1 MGALLQDVRFGLR
14 MLLKSPGFTALAV
27 LALSLGIGA
36 NTAVFSVAIA
46 FLKKPVALPNLDR
59 LVVVLALA
67 PDQTTGWTD
76 VSPADYLDWKKQ
88 AQSFEAMAATQQV
101 DANFTGKGDPEKVQ
115 AVLTSANFFGV
126 VGVPPAMGR
135 PFLPEEEQV
144 GHEQVV
150 VISYG
155 LWRRRFGSEPNILG
169 KTATINSKSYT
180 IVGVTSKDFEFPGG
194 TQVWLPMAMSD
205 KEKMDRSNRS
215 IEPIAR
221 LTPGVSVS
229 NAAAEMWTI
238 QSRMRQQYPKV
249 EEGWHTKVLPLGVF
263 VAGELTDQYCEML
276 IVAVLF
282 VLLIACAN
290 VANLLFARSTS
301 RMKEVALRRALGAN
315 RSRVIRQ
322 LLTESVMLAIV
333 GASLGLLLGQWG
345 IGLIRHYMPP
355 EIEKELP
362 AWRHVRMETDV
373 FFYTVAITFLAGVMS
388 GLAPAF
394 HTSKADVYEELKEG
408 GRGGTTGRKHQ
419 RLRSVFVVAEVAL
432 SLILLMGAGLM
443 VKGVRALLFV
453 NQNLDPGQVLTMKI
467 VLPDSKYKTSHQ
479 QTSFYERVLEQFQ
492 AIPGV
497 KAAAVAGSNV
507 PFGDYG
513 TTDTVSIQGRAV
525 QPGEFRQTLFES
537 VNADYFR
544 TIKTQLVDGRLL
556 SETDGAGQPPVVVVS
571 ESFARRDFPGENPLG
586 KFIKRGQ
593 QDAEQ
598 PWAKIVGIVADVK
611 FDPYARHET
620 PPVYVS
626 YRQAPSSFGY
636 LVLKTEGDPTSFGVA
651 VRRAIDAVDPDQPID
666 EVWTLEKVISTQL
679 LGLSYVAVMLS
690 ALGVIALV
698 LASIGVYGVMAYSVS
713 ERTHEIGVRLAL
725 GAQQRD
731 VMNLVLTRGVILTSI
746 GLLIGLPVS
755 VALAQLLAGVIFGV
769 SAGDLTTFVGTTL
782 LLCVITMLA
791 CYIPARRAMRVD
803 PIVALRY
810 E

>member
-1 MGALLQDVRFGLR
+1 MGTLLQDVRFGLR

-59 LVVVLALA
+59 LVAVLALA
-67 PDQTTGWTD
+67 PDQTTGWND
-76 VSPADYLDWKKQ
+76 VSPADYLEWKKQ
-88 AQSFEAMAATQQV
+88 AQSFEEMGATQQV

-115 AVLTSANFFGV
+115 ALLTSANFFSV
-126 VGVPPAMGR
+126 LGVPPAMGR
-135 PFLPEEEQV
+135 PFLPEEEQA
-144 GHEQVV
+144 GHEQVA

-155 LWRRRFGSEPNILG
+155 LWQRRFGFDPNILG

-205 KEKMDRSNRS
+205 KEKMERANRY
-215 IEPIAR
+215 IDPIAR
-221 LTPGVSVS
+221 LKPGVSVGT
-229 NAAAEMWTI
+229 AAAEMWTI
-238 QSRMRQQYPKV
+238 QSRTRQQYPQI
-249 EEGWHTKVLPLGVF
+249 EEGWRTKVMPLGVY
-263 VAGELTDQYCEML
+263 VAGELSDQYCEML

-290 VANLLFARSTS
+290 VANLLFARSTG
-301 RMKEVALRRALGAN
+301 RMKEVALRQALGAN
-315 RSRVIRQ
+315 RARVIRQ

-333 GASLGLLLGQWG
+333 GAALGLVLGQWG
-345 IGLIRHYMPP
+345 IVLIRHYMPP
-355 EIEKELP
+355 EIERELP
-362 AWRHVRMETDV
+362 MWRHVRLETDV
-373 FFYTVAITFLAGVMS
+373 FFYTVAITFLAGLIS
-388 GLAPAF
+388 GLAPAL
-394 HTSKADVYEELKEG
+394 HTSKTDVYEELKEG

-453 NQNLDPGQVLTMKI
+453 NRNLDPGQVLTMKI
-467 VLPDSKYKTSHQ
+467 VLPESKYKTPQ
-479 QTSFYERVLEQFQ
+479 QKASFYGRVLEQFQ

-497 KAAAVAGSNV
+497 KSAAVATEV

-513 TTDTVSIQGRAV
+513 ETDTVSIQGRPV
-525 QPGEFRQTLFES
+525 HPGDFRQANFES
-537 VNADYFR
+537 VNEDYFR
-544 TIKTQLVDGRLL
+544 TIKTPLLEGRLP
-556 SETDGAGQPPVVVVS
+556 SDADGADQPPVVVVS
-571 ESFARRDFPGENPLG
+571 ESLARRDFPGENPLG

-593 QDAEQ
+593 QDSEHA
-598 PWAKIVGIVADVK
+598 WAKIVGIVADVK

-620 PPVYVS
+620 PLVYLP
-626 YRQAPSSFGY
+626 YRQEPSGYGY
-636 LVLKTEGDPTSFGVA
+636 LALKTVGDPTSFGIA

-666 EVWTLEKVISTQL
+666 EVWTLEKVISNQV

-698 LASIGVYGVMAYSVS
+698 LASIGVYGVMAYTVS

-725 GAQQRD
+725 GAQRRD
-731 VMNLVLTRGVILTSI
+731 VMNLVLSRGVILAVI

-755 VALAQLLAGVIFGV
+755 VALSQLLADVIFGV
-769 SAGDLTTFVGTTL
+769 SAGDVTTFAGVTL